1 MKVSRRK
8 DQIKPTTFL
17 IWMVLAGCAPVVAQA
32 PFSHRSDTVEPGDLL
47 GAFDGRVVDS
57 LSGKPLAGAIVQAD
71 WAFEVGRG
79 LIGPAGG
86 VSTTVATDADGHYF
100 IERLD
105 HAPVHARVASVVVVV
120 YQRGYVAYRSD
131 RVFDGSRTRTDFC
144 QHNNVA
150 KLDRWN
156 PGLSHVKHVRFVGGA
171 GAIKRALGSELVE
184 ASLEL
189 TSGPVQQIAPAA
201 ESTRPL
207 DATVLLSADELK
219 AVTGYKGNFTVDK
232 LGDLPT
238 TPTYDSRHF
247 RAAEKAETF
256 DLALRVWKLSPI
268 SAQARYDKL
277 LKDIPHAQAK
287 DEVADSSLRGYD
299 GRIIAV
305 AAIDNTR
312 GVVVELTCGL
322 DQCRDADQA
331 TALLKRIMTRA
342 DRLGQQAPKP
352 VEQAPPQEAEPKP
365 ETPVEATPEGE
376 KPTEPK
382 PAEEENPF
390 KLRQPELKQR

>member
-8 DQIKPTTFL
+8 DQIKPTAFL
-17 IWMVLAGCAPVVAQA
+17 IWMVVAGCAPVVAQA
-32 PFSHRSDTVEPGDLL
+32 PFSYRSDTVEPGDLL
-47 GAFDGRVVDS
+47 GAFDGRVVDG

-86 VSTTVATDADGHYF
+86 VSQTVATDADGRYYL
-100 IERLD
+100 ERLTR
-105 HAPVHARVASVVVVV
+105 APVHSRVASVVVVV

-150 KLDRWN
+150 KLDRWS

-189 TSGPVQQIAPAA
+189 TSGPVQPASGPVA
-201 ESTRPL
+201 EETRPL
-207 DATVLLSADELK
+207 DASNLLTADELK
-219 AVTGYKGNFTVDK
+219 AVTGYQGVFTVDR

-256 DLALRVWKLSPI
+256 DLALRVWKLSPA
-268 SAQARYDKL
+268 SAQARYDKM
-277 LKDIPHAQAK
+277 LKEIPHAQAK
-287 DEVADSSLRGYD
+287 DEMADSSLRGYD
-299 GRIIAV
+299 GRIVAV
-305 AAIDNTR
+305 AAIDNAR

-331 TALLKRIMTRA
+331 AALLKRIMTRT
-342 DRLGQQAPKP
+342 DRLGQPPKP
-352 VEQAPPQEAEPKP
+352 VAPPVEEAPPQEAP
-365 ETPVEATPEGE
+365 TEATPEGPAE
-376 KPTEPK
+376 KPSEQK